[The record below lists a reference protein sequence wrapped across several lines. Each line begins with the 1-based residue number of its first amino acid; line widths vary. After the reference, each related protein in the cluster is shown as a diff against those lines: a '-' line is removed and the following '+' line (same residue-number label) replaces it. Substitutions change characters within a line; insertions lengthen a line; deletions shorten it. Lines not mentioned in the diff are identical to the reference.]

1 MAEAAGEPIDPS
13 TPTPQ
18 VWREYV
24 SRVSAEAAAEL
35 MTEGAAG
42 RFSDFETACDPAD
55 PIDQAIMATR
65 MAVFPSHGLMPAP

>member
-1 MAEAAGEPIDPS
+1 M
-13 TPTPQ
+13 
-18 VWREYV
+18 
-24 SRVSAEAAAEL
+24 SRVSAEAAPEL